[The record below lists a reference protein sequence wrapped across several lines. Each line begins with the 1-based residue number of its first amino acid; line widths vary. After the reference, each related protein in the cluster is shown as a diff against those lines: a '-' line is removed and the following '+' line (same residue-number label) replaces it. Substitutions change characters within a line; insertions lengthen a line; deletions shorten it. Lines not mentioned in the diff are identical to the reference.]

1 MSAPPV
7 RIGLVGAGRV
17 AERAYLP
24 AFAVAAGVE
33 LVAIADPVVERCR
46 AVAPAARAY
55 PDLESLLAA
64 GDLDAVVIASPA
76 EHHVAQ
82 AAAVAA
88 RGLPA
93 LVEKPPAPDLAG
105 ARALA
110 EIDGVRP
117 RLGFNRRFDRGLR
130 TLRERIGD
138 GGVIAAHALL
148 HAPAAEWRAHTV
160 NDDALLDLGPHSI
173 DLVRWLS
180 GAEVEQVRATAL
192 NAERAVLELVL
203 ARGVAT
209 VQVDHRAAYR
219 EALDVVIAGGRR
231 LRWSLPPPPALRL
244 RARLDPRAAPDA
256 LTASLARQLEAFAA
270 AAHGGDGGSLG
281 RAADG
286 VAAMAVIAAARAS
299 ARAGGRWQHVEPGP

>member
-1 MSAPPV
+1 MSAPAV
-7 RIGLVGAGRV
+7 RAGLVGAGRL

-24 AFAVAAGVE
+24 AFALAEGVE
-33 LVAIADPVVERCR
+33 LVAIADPVIERCR

-55 PDLESLLAA
+55 PDLESLLVA
-64 GDLDAVVIASPA
+64 GELDAVIIASPA
-76 EHHVAQ
+76 EHHVAH

-93 LVEKPPAPDLAG
+93 LVEKPPAPDLEG

-130 TLRERIGD
+130 TLRARIGE
-138 GGVIAAHALL
+138 GGVIATHALF
-148 HAPAAEWRAHTV
+148 HAPIAEWRAHTRS
-160 NDDALLDLGPHSI
+160 DDALLDLGPHSI

-180 GAEVEQVRATAL
+180 GTEVEQVRATAL

-209 VQVDHRAAYR
+209 VQIDHRAAYR
-219 EALDVVIAGGRR
+219 EALDVVLAGGRR
-231 LRWSLPPPPALRL
+231 LRWSLPAPPALRL

-270 AAHGGDGGSLG
+270 AARGGDGGPLG

-299 ARAGGRWQHVEPGP
+299 ARAGGRWQPVEP